1 MMLLKEALELV
12 EMFMVKGVSGFTA
25 YKVTVNGNGEEGK
38 YFLEVES
45 TRFKTLTTITQRFY
59 ELKDLKNAIYL

>member
-1 MMLLKEALELV
+1 MLLKEALELV
-12 EMFMVKGVSGFTA
+12 EMFMVKRVSGFTA

-45 TRFKTLTTITQRFY
+45 TRFKTLTIITQSFY

>member
-1 MMLLKEALELV
+1 MLLKEALELV
-12 EMFMVKGVSGFTA
+12 EMFMVKGVSGFTT